1 MSTLSSKLKKLI
13 FVTWAKERQ
22 SDAMGKTVATL
33 YVVLMCQR
41 TLNRFK
47 VRIVVHFKVL
57 CFNKRSII
65 CT

>member
-1 MSTLSSKLKKLI
+1 
-13 FVTWAKERQ
+13 
-22 SDAMGKTVATL
+22 MGKTVATL